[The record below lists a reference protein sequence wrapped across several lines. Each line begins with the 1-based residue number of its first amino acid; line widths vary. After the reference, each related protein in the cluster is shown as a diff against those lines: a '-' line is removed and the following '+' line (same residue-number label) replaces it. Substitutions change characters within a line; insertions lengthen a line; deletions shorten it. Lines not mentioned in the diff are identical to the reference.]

1 MKSRNSPVSG
11 GREDTFY
18 NPASDESF
26 ALGQRLQDLFEKAS
40 SPRLISI
47 IYKQQNHTQ
56 VWVIKQSWKRPQQNT
71 AVSVTK
77 DNTVEYKAKFLLSVC
92 DLTRFFQG
100 CWGNG
105 PLAEMKGFHMGSIHA
120 GEHDGKASLP
130 LLVLLR
136 KAGRATG
143 GHCIEEQ

>member
-1 MKSRNSPVSG
+1 MKSRNSPVSR

-71 AVSVTK
+71 AVSETK
-77 DNTVEYKAKFLLSVC
+77 DNTVEYESNFSSQFVTSPASFKAVGEMDLL
-92 DLTRFFQG
+92 Q
-100 CWGNG
+100 
-105 PLAEMKGFHMGSIHA
+105 K
-120 GEHDGKASLP
+120 
-130 LLVLLR
+130 
-136 KAGRATG
+136 
-143 GHCIEEQ
+143 